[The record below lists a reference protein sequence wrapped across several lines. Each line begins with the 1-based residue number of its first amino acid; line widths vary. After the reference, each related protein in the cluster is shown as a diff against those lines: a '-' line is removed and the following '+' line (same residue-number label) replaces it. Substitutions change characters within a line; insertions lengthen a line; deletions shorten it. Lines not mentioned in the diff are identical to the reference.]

1 MKTNYPQVPISWGV
15 GIVGRLETSQKFND
29 RRVGIIGG
37 LESFGKLNNTSCFF
51 FLSLKC
57 RKKMI
62 YKCSRM
68 SS

>member
-37 LESFGKLNNTSCFF
+37 LESFGKLNNTSCFYF
-51 FLSLKC
+51 FYHRNVE
-57 RKKMI
+57 RK
-62 YKCSRM
+62 
-68 SS
+68 